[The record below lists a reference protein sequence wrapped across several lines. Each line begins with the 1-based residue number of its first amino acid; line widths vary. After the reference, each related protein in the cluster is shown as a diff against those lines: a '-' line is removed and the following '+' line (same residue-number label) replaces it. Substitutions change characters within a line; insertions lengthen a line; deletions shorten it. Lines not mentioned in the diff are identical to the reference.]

1 MKKLYSLS
9 TLFVILIS
17 FTGCSKDIL
26 KPYDDRI
33 EGVWEL
39 TDVNKVGW
47 GSTNLNFTDGRFTFY
62 GNGQVEYEDG
72 YGGFYEG
79 RWDIRTRSIPD
90 CYIDENGNS
99 VCDGRSVRTLSI
111 NVTDFVTH
119 DVRSEYFDEIVFTG
133 TNRFKAYL
141 YDGNRTYVFK
151 FQR

>member
-9 TLFVILIS
+9 ILLVVLIF

-39 TDVNKVGW
+39 TDVDKVGW
-47 GSTNLNFTDGRFTFY
+47 GSTNLNFTSGRFTFY
-62 GNGQVEYEDG
+62 GNGRAEYEDG

-79 RWDIRTRSIPD
+79 RWDIRSRSIPN
-90 CYIDENGNS
+90 CYVDENGNS
-99 VCDGRSVRTLSI
+99 VCDGRYVSTLSV

-119 DVRSEYFDEIVFTG
+119 DVRSEYFDEIIFTG
-133 TNRFKAYL
+133 TNQFKAYI
-141 YDGNRTYVFK
+141 YDDGRTYVFR
-151 FQR
+151 FRR

>member
-9 TLFVILIS
+9 TLLVVLIFFS
-17 FTGCSKDIL
+17 GCSKDIF

-39 TDVNKVGW
+39 TDVDKVGW
-47 GSTNLNFTDGRFTFY
+47 GSTNLNFTGGRFTFY
-62 GNGQVEYEDG
+62 GSGKVEYEDG

-79 RWDIRTRSIPD
+79 RWDIRNRNIPD

-99 VCDGRSVRTLSI
+99 ICDGRNVRTLSI

-119 DVRSEYFDEIVFTG
+119 DVLSEYFDEIVFTG

-141 YDGNRTYVFK
+141 YDGNRTYVFR
-151 FQR
+151 FRR

>member
-9 TLFVILIS
+9 TLFVMLLL

-39 TDVNKVGW
+39 TDVDKVGF
-47 GSTNLNFTDGRFTFY
+47 GSTNLDFTGGRFTFY
-62 GNGQVEYEDG
+62 GNGRLEYEDG

-79 RWDIRTRSIPD
+79 RWDIRKRNIPD
-90 CYIDENGNS
+90 CYIDEYGNS
-99 VCDGRSVRTLSI
+99 MCDSRYVRTLSM
-111 NVTDFVTH
+111 NVTDFANH
-119 DVRSEYFDEIVFTG
+119 DMRTEFFDEIVFTG

-141 YDGNRTYVFK
+141 YDGNRTYVFRFK
-151 FQR
+151 R